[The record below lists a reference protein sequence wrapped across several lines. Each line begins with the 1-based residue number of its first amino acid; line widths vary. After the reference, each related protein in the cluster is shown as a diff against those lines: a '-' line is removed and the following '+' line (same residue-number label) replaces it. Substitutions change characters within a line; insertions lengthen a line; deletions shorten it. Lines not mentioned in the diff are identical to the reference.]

1 MRPLSHEVVEAVAQ
15 GVTTMAE
22 LAKRFQGRPV
32 YAAVQ
37 YALQQRWLTHAG
49 RGVYAVDG
57 VARLP
62 RVRTVPPKPRVA
74 PSRTELEAVW
84 FAP

>member
-15 GVTTMAE
+15 GVTTMAA
-22 LAKRFQGRPV
+22 LAKRFDGRPV

-62 RVRTVPPKPRVA
+62 RVRTAPKPRVA
-74 PSRTELEAVW
+74 PPRAELEAAW